1 MSVNPYNLE
10 VRIKALED
18 RIGRLEMEMQNK
30 IGDSLMKLQE
40 QINDLSGHADQ
51 MTKLVGTIVPK
62 VFPSGKPPD

>member
-1 MSVNPYNLE
+1 MPPNPYNLE

-51 MTKLVGTIVPK
+51 MTKLVGEIVPK
-62 VFPSGKPPD
+62 VFPSGKPN